1 MGLPTAI
8 IYIPFILITIASLVI
23 SGFAWHHRRSPG
35 SLGFTLVLTGVAIW
49 LTSDA
54 LKASTNLIDE
64 KILWTRIGFLG
75 IIGIGSSWLLFCL
88 AYVYPARRN
97 IERLAIF
104 ISIVPTITF
113 FLALTNDLHHW
124 IWTDF
129 TLDNR
134 QNLICSYGLGFWIF
148 LVYFLALIAVGS
160 YILVKHGIRIYRSSR
175 WRAALI
181 AAGIAIPWIAGFV
194 FITRGGLLRDINPTP
209 MAMSLA
215 CAVFTW
221 MIYRQGFF
229 DRFSHAHTAILEN
242 IGDGYLVLNA
252 HHRIVEAS
260 PVACRWLRLNS
271 ETITGRAAEDVFKDW
286 PSLLNLLGSPDQQR
300 TEISVAGEEE
310 KFLEIDLK
318 TWQQGERNNKGVIL
332 FLRDVTKRKQIE
344 LQMRQSERLF
354 RLVINSSPVG
364 IVITNETGLITYA
377 SPKVYD
383 LFQVAPETNFLGHS
397 VLQWV
402 HPEDRTIAV
411 MRMMGAIDEQVEQ
424 PPLEY
429 RFLRTDSS
437 YFWSEISSV
446 PIIDD
451 QGLSTGMLSIFRD
464 VSSRKAL
471 EIRLQRNLE
480 QQTFINNLLQI
491 LYRPHN
497 LEDALE
503 QVLQRAGDFFY
514 ASRVYICRDS
524 TDGLETSISIE
535 WASAEMKQ
543 RARESVLVR
552 YGEIPTWKVWMNQFG
567 MVLAPDSLSVPE
579 DLVEFMTTW
588 NVISMIAL
596 PVYGSEEQ
604 LYGFLG
610 IDYCNNRYDWPEEEL
625 DVLWNVCRIV
635 SAAVA
640 QRQIEEAERRQRS
653 LAEALHDT
661 AVALNSTL
669 NLDEVLDR
677 VLANLEKVVPHES
690 ASIALLDDDD
700 GTFYFVRWRGFNQ
713 VGDDWLRAARMPLT
727 ERSTYMEMAETRQ
740 PVIISDTWIDRRWA
754 IIEEHSHV
762 RSYAGAPIIIHGK
775 LVGFINLDST
785 EPEHFTSDLIYSL
798 NVFADQAAIAIAN
811 ARLYNEAHRRAEEMG
826 SLYHIGMTLT
836 AGLEM
841 EQVLLSL
848 FEQIKLILP
857 ADVFY
862 VSTYDE
868 ETQVVDLP
876 LYVETGE
883 FMKIEPRSLLTD
895 PGITGEVIRS
905 RKTINLPDTQLPDIA
920 EKYHLIHRG
929 GRACRSYVGVPL
941 IVLDR
946 VVGVVSMQSYQ
957 ANAYSPDQVR
967 LLETIATQAAIAIQ
981 NARLYHQMKQ
991 MAITDP
997 VTQLFTRRQF
1007 IFLGRSEVERAI
1019 RYKRSVSVLMVDID
1033 FFKKVND
1040 TYGHSAGDQVLFGV
1054 AKICREAM
1062 RNTDIIGR
1070 WGGEEFSIVLPE
1082 ADRIGASLIA
1092 ERIRRMVAST
1102 FIPVA
1107 KDQVMVTVSI
1117 GVATLDQDNCTLEIL
1132 IDQADRAMYKA
1143 KAGGRNQVQ
1152 FFLE

>member
-1 MGLPTAI
+1 VGLPTAI
-8 IYIPFILITIASLVI
+8 FFIPFILITITSLVI

-35 SLGFTLVLTGVAIW
+35 SLGLTVVLAGVSIW
-49 LTSDA
+49 LISDA
-54 LKASTNLIDE
+54 FKVSTNLLDE
-64 KILWTRIGFLG
+64 KILWTRVGFVG
-75 IIGIGSSWLLFCL
+75 ITWIGSSWLLFCL
-88 AYVYPARRN
+88 AYVSPERRY
-97 IERLAIF
+97 IDRLTLLV
-104 ISIVPTITF
+104 SIVPTITF

-124 IWTDF
+124 IWSTF
-129 TLDNR
+129 ALDASG
-134 QNLICSYGLGFWIF
+134 QNLVCSYGVWFWIF
-148 LVYFLALIAVGS
+148 LFYFLALIAVGS
-160 YILVKHGIRIYRSSR
+160 YILVKYGIRTYRTSW
-175 WRAALI
+175 WRAVLI
-181 AAGIAIPWIAGFV
+181 AAGIAIPWIVYIV
-194 FITRGGLLRDINPTP
+194 FLASGGLSKDVNPTP
-209 MAMSLA
+209 MAISLA
-215 CAVFTW
+215 CAAFTW

-229 DRFSHAHTAILEN
+229 DRFSYAHTAILEN
-242 IGDGYLVLNA
+242 IGDGYLVLNS
-252 HHRIVEAS
+252 RNQIVEAS
-260 PVACRWLRLNS
+260 SVACHWLRLRS
-271 ETITGRAAEDVFKDW
+271 EKITGRTAEDVLGDW
-286 PSLLNLLGSPDQQR
+286 PSLLNLLKSPDHQQA
-300 TEISVAGEEE
+300 EICVSGEEE
-310 KFLEIDLK
+310 RYLEVDLK
-318 TWQQGERNNKGVIL
+318 SWHQVKRKNEGVIL
-332 FLRDVTKRKQIE
+332 ILRDVTKRKQIE
-344 LQMRQSERLF
+344 IQMRQSERLF

-364 IVITNETGLITYA
+364 IVITNETGQITYA

-383 LFQVAPETNFLGHS
+383 LFRVTPEIDFLGHS

-411 MRMMGAIDEQVEQ
+411 MRMMGVIDEQVEQ
-424 PPLEY
+424 ASIEY
-429 RFLRTDSS
+429 RFLRGDGSF
-437 YFWSEISSV
+437 FWSEISSV
-446 PIIDD
+446 PIIDE
-451 QGLSTGMLSIFRD
+451 QGNSTGMLSIFRD
-464 VSSRKAL
+464 VSPRKAL
-471 EIRLQRNLE
+471 ELRLQLNLE
-480 QQTFINNLLQI
+480 RQTFINNLLQI
-491 LYRPHN
+491 LYRPHT

-503 QVLQRAGDFFY
+503 QVLQRAGDFFS

-524 TDGLETSISIE
+524 ADGLETSISIE
-535 WASAEMKQ
+535 WSSAEIKQ
-543 RARESVLVR
+543 RARESILVR
-552 YGEIPTWKVWMNQFG
+552 YGEIPTWKVWMDQYG
-567 MVLAPDSLSVPE
+567 KVLAPDSLSVPE
-579 DLVEFMTTW
+579 DLAEFMTTW

-596 PVYGSEEQ
+596 PVYGSEER

-610 IDYCNNRYDWPEEEL
+610 IDYCNNRYDWPEEDL

-640 QRQIEEAERRQRS
+640 QRQVEEAERRQRS

-677 VLANLEKVVPHES
+677 ILANLERVVPHDS
-690 ASIALLDDDD
+690 ASIALVDDDN
-700 GTFYFVRWRGFNQ
+700 TFRFVRWRGFGP
-713 VGDDWLRAARMPLT
+713 VGEEWLRNAHMPLA

-740 PVIISDTWIDRRWA
+740 PVIISDTWIDRRWVM
-754 IIEEHSHV
+754 IEKQSHV

-775 LVGFINLDST
+775 LVGFINLDSN

-798 NVFADQAAIAIAN
+798 NVFADQAAIAIGN

-826 SLYHIGMTLT
+826 SLYHMGLTLT

-848 FEQIKLILP
+848 FEQIKMILP
-857 ADVFY
+857 SDVFY

-876 LYVETGE
+876 LYFENGE
-883 FMKIEPRSLLTD
+883 FMKVEPRSLLTD

-905 RKTINLPDTQLPDIA
+905 RKTINLPDTHLPDVV

-981 NARLYHQMKQ
+981 NARLYHQMRQ

-1019 RYKRSVSVLMVDID
+1019 RYNRSVSVLMVDID
-1033 FFKKVND
+1033 FFKRVND
-1040 TYGHSAGDQVLFGV
+1040 TYGHSAGDQVLYGV

-1082 ADRIGASLIA
+1082 ADRVGASLIA

-1117 GVATLDQDNCTLEIL
+1117 GVATMDQENGTLEIL
-1132 IDQADRAMYKA
+1132 IDQADRAMYRA

-1152 FFLE
+1152 FFQE